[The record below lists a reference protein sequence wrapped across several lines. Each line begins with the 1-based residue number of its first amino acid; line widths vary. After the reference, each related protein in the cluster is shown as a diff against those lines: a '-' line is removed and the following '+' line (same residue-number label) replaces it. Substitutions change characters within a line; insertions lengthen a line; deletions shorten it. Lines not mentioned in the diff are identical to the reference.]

1 LGRLNSEAIKI
12 LTPLLPYRQF
22 VDAVLSPL
30 LPYVFR
36 LQFWYCY
43 SFCPVNID
51 AEESLELA
59 KNMSKKYARETKLAW
74 HELIKR
80 T

>member
-1 LGRLNSEAIKI
+1 
-12 LTPLLPYRQF
+12 
-22 VDAVLSPL
+22 
-30 LPYVFR
+30 VFR

-43 SFCPVNID
+43 SFCPINID
-51 AEESLELA
+51 TEESLELA